1 MEGIGISI
9 FPTSFRKYCVQM
21 KNFTTE
27 VRTFR
32 YFVIFNLSLG
42 HKMGHVVISPGGG
55 GGMMGMAQSAMSSGL
70 LGKKGAMAA
79 GMMGGMG
86 GHGGHSGHG
95 AHGGAGGWAYSLHFS
110 MIEVLEY
117 FVCGKRMCEK

>member
-1 MEGIGISI
+1 MEGIGIPI
-9 FPTSFRKYCVQM
+9 FPTSCRKYCVQM
-21 KNFTTE
+21 KMFTTE

-42 HKMGHVVISPGGG
+42 HKMGHAVISPGG
-55 GGMMGMAQSAMSSGL
+55 GGMMGMAQNAMSSGL

-95 AHGGAGGWAYSLHFS
+95 AHGGAGGWAYSLHFWHARS
-110 MIEVLEY
+110 S
-117 FVCGKRMCEK
+117 